1 MSARRLLLI
10 APGRGSYGA
19 DELGYLGR
27 RLAIAGQLSA
37 ASRMIEAVEADRQA
51 WGRVSL
57 TELDAAAR
65 FSPAKHLP
73 GPNAG
78 PMIFLCSAI
87 DQSLIPRSAGE
98 TVGVIGNSMG
108 WYTALAVGGA
118 LEFRDAHRLVDTM
131 ASAPPVGG
139 QLILP
144 WVDAKWR
151 PDPEEKEHIL
161 QIVSELQDR
170 GARVWVS
177 IRLGG
182 YFVLAGDESGLTAL
196 EERLPKRKVG
206 RHTYPFRLA
215 FHAAFHTPLV
225 QEASERGL
233 DALSELD
240 WRRPDLPLVDGQGR
254 LYSPFST
261 RVDVL
266 EDYTLVDQVLTTFD
280 FTLSLRMALRELQP
294 DLLVLLGPGATLGG
308 AIAQVLIQEHWRGIR
323 SKSDFQSI
331 QGSEEPVLLS
341 MGRADQFDRLMSL

>member
-1 MSARRLLLI
+1 MTSRRLLLI
-10 APGRGSYGA
+10 APGRGSYAA
-19 DELGYLGR
+19 DELGFLAR
-27 RLAIAGQLSA
+27 RLEMAEPGSTA
-37 ASRMIEAVEADRQA
+37 ARWIESVEEDRRA

-57 TELDAAAR
+57 VDLDAAPR

-78 PMIFLCSAI
+78 PMIFLCSAV
-87 DQSLIPRSAGE
+87 DQSLIPDSAGK

-108 WYTALAVGGA
+108 WYTALALGGA
-118 LEFRDAHRLVDTM
+118 LDFRDAHRLVDTM

-139 QLILP
+139 QLIVP
-144 WVDAKWR
+144 WVNGEWCPDA
-151 PDPEEKEHIL
+151 DEEARIL
-161 QIVSELQDR
+161 GTVSELQRR

-225 QEASERGL
+225 KEASERGL
-233 DALSELD
+233 EALSDLA
-240 WRRPDLPLVDGQGR
+240 WRRPRIPLVDGQGR

-261 RVDVL
+261 SVDLL
-266 EDYTLVDQVLTTFD
+266 EDYTLVDQVLSTFD
-280 FTLSLRMALRELQP
+280 FTLALRMALRELQP

-323 SKSDFQSI
+323 SKSDFQAI

-341 MGRADQFDRLMSL
+341 MGRADQFDRLMGL